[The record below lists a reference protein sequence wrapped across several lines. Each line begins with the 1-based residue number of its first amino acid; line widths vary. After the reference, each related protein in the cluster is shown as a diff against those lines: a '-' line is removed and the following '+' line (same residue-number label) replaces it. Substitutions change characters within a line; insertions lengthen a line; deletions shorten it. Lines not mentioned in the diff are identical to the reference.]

1 MDLALVQFHN
11 PCYGFRGK
19 ACANTF
25 GTTHRLKRLSER
37 SAKDTNMNFV
47 SPQEMAAM
55 DANCKYFG
63 ILPLQLM
70 ENAGS
75 VLAREVRAKGIGKR
89 IAIVAGRGNNGGDAF
104 VAARHLFG
112 FGVTTYLLGRSRDIL
127 TEEAKSNWEIL
138 KRLGFELVEVND
150 AEDLNLNECDL
161 IIDAIFGTGARGPI
175 KGLEAAAIDVI
186 NKSGKP
192 VLSVDV
198 PSGLGTNKVVK
209 ADLVV
214 TFHRPKPGLAGNVKV
229 VDIGIPPEA
238 EFFVGPGDLWLVG
251 KRTPESHKGDSGRIL
266 VIGGGP
272 YTGAPA
278 LTAMAALRAGA
289 DIVTVATPRS
299 ASATVAGFSPNLIV
313 RELSQDHLCPKDLE
327 LLKDQIPRHDVV
339 VMGMGLGRDPETIEV
354 LAKIIP
360 LCKKTVIDADA
371 LQPGLPLKGIV
382 TPHAGEF
389 HRISGVHLSDAGYR
403 ERIEPLN
410 AYAREKGLVVL
421 LKGKVDL
428 ISDGE
433 AVRANT
439 TGNPGMTVGGTGDVL
454 AGVTAAFY
462 ARTSAMRAA
471 TAAAFVN
478 GKAGD
483 LVYLEKDFGM
493 VATDVIDKIPE
504 AMRL

>member
-1 MDLALVQFHN
+1 MIESMNLMSSEDMHALDLN
-11 PCYGFRGK
+11 
-19 ACANTF
+19 CAYI
-25 GTTHRLKRLSER
+25 GL
-37 SAKDTNMNFV
+37 
-47 SPQEMAAM
+47 
-55 DANCKYFG
+55 
-63 ILPLQLM
+63 LPLQLM
-70 ENAGS
+70 ENAGCA
-75 VLAREVRAKGIGKR
+75 LACEVRAKAVGNR

-104 VAARHLFG
+104 VAARHLVG
-112 FGVTTYLLGRSRDIL
+112 FEVTTYLLGRSRDIA
-127 TEEAKSNWEIL
+127 TEEAKRNWEIL
-138 KRLGFELVEVND
+138 KRLGYGLIEVAD
-150 AEDLNLNECDL
+150 AGDLNLKNCDL
-161 IIDAIFGTGARGPI
+161 VVDAIFGTGVRGPV
-175 KGLEAAAIDVI
+175 KGLEAAAIDII
-186 NKSGKP
+186 NQSSKP
-192 VLSVDV
+192 ILSVDV
-198 PSGLGTNKVVK
+198 PSGMGTNKAVR
-209 ADLVV
+209 ADVVV
-214 TFHRPKPGLAGNVKV
+214 TFHRPKPGLVGEVKV
-229 VDIGIPPEA
+229 VDIGIPSEA

-289 DIVTVATPRS
+289 DIVTVATPKS

-313 RELSQDHLCPKDLE
+313 RELSQDHLCSRDME
-327 LLKDQIPRHDVV
+327 LLKDQIARHDVV
-339 VMGMGLGRDPETIEV
+339 VMGMGLGRDPETIDA

-360 LCKKTVIDADA
+360 ICKKGVIDADA
-371 LQPGLPLKGIV
+371 LQSNLPLKGIV

-389 HRISGVHLSDAGYR
+389 QRISGVHLSDAGYR
-403 ERIEPLN
+403 ERVEPLK

-428 ISDGE
+428 ISDGK

-462 ARTSAMRAA
+462 ARTTAMQAA

-493 VATDVIDKIPE
+493 VATDVIEKIPE